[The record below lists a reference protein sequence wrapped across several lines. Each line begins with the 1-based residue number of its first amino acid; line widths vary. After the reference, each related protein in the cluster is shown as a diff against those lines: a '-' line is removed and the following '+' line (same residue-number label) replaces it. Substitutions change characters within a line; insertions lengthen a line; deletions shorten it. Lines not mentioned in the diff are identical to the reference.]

1 MPRKTKGDAM
11 SAALNLSIVDQM
23 NAANAEDEANNKPQQ
38 SGFQIDDD
46 IAIPE
51 GRAARQSAYPFD
63 KLSVGQSFF
72 VPPVEGLEQNKLLAR
87 LNQACFNRNKKGDAR
102 FIARK
107 WTGENGQAG
116 VRVWR
121 QK

>member
-1 MPRKTKGDAM
+1 MPRKTKGDDM
-11 SAALNLSIVDQM
+11 SAALSLSIVDQM
-23 NAANAEDEANNKPQQ
+23 NAAMAEDEANNAG
-38 SGFQIDDD
+38 GFTIDDN
-46 IAIPE
+46 IPIPE
-51 GRAARQSAYPFD
+51 GQAARQSQYPFD
-63 KLSVGQSFF
+63 KLNVGASFF

-87 LNQACFNRNKKGDAR
+87 LNQACLNRNKKGDAR